1 MVIEAT
7 SALAVSVA
15 PLQQGPAS
23 PATTLYIAA
32 GFFGIAAL
40 YFGYLTYVRGG
51 RDARGNIWAY
61 GLSATVVLAGYA
73 LYLTFERV
81 GAIPTVPLVHASS
94 VALTAVFLMLMFKE
108 SAEFFG

>member
-1 MVIEAT
+1 M
-7 SALAVSVA
+7 LPFGY
-15 PLQQGPAS
+15 PLVPGNVTIQQGPAS
-23 PATTLYIAA
+23 PSTTLYISA
-32 GFFGIAAL
+32 GFFGLAAL

-61 GLSATVVLAGYA
+61 GLAATVVLAGYA

-81 GAIPTVPLVHASS
+81 GVFSPTPLVHASS
-94 VALTAVFLMLMFKE
+94 VALTAVFLMLMFRE